1 MKLLYLHYPFYLFTL
16 YNHIL
21 HLHLTFILSLYF
33 AFQIS
38 VVHLRL
44 IYFLRLIS
52 TFYICVLRKYI
63 SDLPLAFMFFGL
75 VLSPHL
81 YLCFRSFH
89 NSTNIRALP
98 CALPSRI
105 AFPEDEPPS
114 AREKAAEP
122 SLPSSSS
129 QERGY
134 LARVSRRLSSPYF
147 QPENGEKKR
156 KKDQKTREKHD
167 SPLCPLFPLYFSG
180 GESLNTR
187 LH

>member
-81 YLCFRSFH
+81 YLCFRSFR
-89 NSTNIRALP
+89 NSANSRALP

-105 AFPEDEPPS
+105 AFPRTSLSPREGRRALASFFVE
-114 AREKAAEP
+114 ARTRLPGPGFEA
-122 SLPSSSS
+122 SLESLFSTSKW
-129 QERGY
+129 GK
-134 LARVSRRLSSPYF
+134 
-147 QPENGEKKR
+147 EKKKRIPKDER
-156 KKDQKTREKHD
+156 KT
-167 SPLCPLFPLYFSG
+167 
-180 GESLNTR
+180 
-187 LH
+187 

>member
-63 SDLPLAFMFFGL
+63 SGLPLAFMFFGL

-81 YLCFRSFH
+81 YLCFRSFR
-89 NSTNIRALP
+89 NSANSRALP
-98 CALPSRI
+98 FRP
-105 AFPEDEPPS
+105 AFPDRFSRGRACPR
-114 AREKAAEP
+114 ANAAEP
-122 SLPSSSS
+122 SLPSSSR

-147 QPENGEKKR
+147 QPVNGEKKR
-156 KKDQKTREKHD
+156 KKE
-167 SPLCPLFPLYFSG
+167 
-180 GESLNTR
+180 
-187 LH
+187 

>member
-44 IYFLRLIS
+44 
-52 TFYICVLRKYI
+52 
-63 SDLPLAFMFFGL
+63 
-75 VLSPHL
+75 VLSPHS
-81 YLCFRSFH
+81 YLCFRSFR
-89 NSTNIRALP
+89 NSANSRALP

-105 AFPEDEPPS
+105 AFQRTSLSPRERRRALASFFVE
-114 AREKAAEP
+114 ARTRLPGPGFEA
-122 SLPSSSS
+122 SLESLFSTSKW
-129 QERGY
+129 GK
-134 LARVSRRLSSPYF
+134 
-147 QPENGEKKR
+147 EKKKR
-156 KKDQKTREKHD
+156 IPKTREKHD

>member
-81 YLCFRSFH
+81 YLCFRSFR
-89 NSTNIRALP
+89 NSANSRALP

-105 AFPEDEPPS
+105 AFPRTSLSPRERRRALASFFVEPRTRLPGPGFE
-114 AREKAAEP
+114 A
-122 SLPSSSS
+122 SLESLFSTSKW
-129 QERGY
+129 GK
-134 LARVSRRLSSPYF
+134 
-147 QPENGEKKR
+147 EKKKR
-156 KKDQKTREKHD
+156 IPKTREKHD